1 MTLRRSQG
9 RRLVARS
16 LALILILAGFV
27 GVPADAEV
35 AQLRI
40 GVQFGIGYLPVYIAR
55 EAGLID
61 QRLTAAG
68 LPPVRVTLV
77 PVAGAPQIN
86 DGLLSR
92 SLEIGSGGI
101 TAMMVAWDKTRAS
114 KETAMKS
121 IVALSALPYELLTT
135 DPAVT
140 SLKDLSERNKIGL
153 PAVKVSVPAIFLQ
166 MAAERLYG
174 PGNHGRLDPL
184 TVSLAQPDG
193 ATSLLSGGGTIDS
206 YVFAP
211 PFNYQLGE
219 RPNIRKVWSSTEL
232 TGGAITSLVLWTTAR
247 FHEENPQT
255 FRAVV
260 AATRD
265 AVALIK
271 TDRRRAAEIYIKTE
285 NSKLSVDAGGG
296 DAGAARDELRDRAA
310 PFPGARRL
318 SLAHRTDQGEPRP
331 LARLFLPGDRRRERQ
346 LILLRRLIV
355 RPSGML
361 LSSVL
366 PRAFIAVQ
374 AGVPASGMQ
383 VAGAGAVGAVCGA
396 RG

>member
-1 MTLRRSQG
+1 MTLRRLQS

-16 LALILILAGFV
+16 LALILILAGFAR
-27 GVPADAEV
+27 VPADAEV

-68 LPPVRVTLV
+68 LPPAPVTLV
-77 PVAGAPQIN
+77 PVAGAPEIN

-114 KETAMKS
+114 KETAMKG

-193 ATSLLSGGGTIDS
+193 ATSLLSGGGTVDS

-271 TDRRRAAEIYIKTE
+271 SDRRRAAEIYIKTE
-285 NSKLSVDAGGG
+285 NSKLSVDAV
-296 DAGAARDELRDRAA
+296 AEM
-310 PFPGARRL
+310 
-318 SLAHRTDQGEPRP
+318 
-331 LARLFLPGDRRRERQ
+331 LARPENSFEIAPRHSLELAAFLSRTG
-346 LILLRRLIV
+346 LINASPARWQDYFF
-355 RPSGML
+355 PE
-361 LSSVL
+361 
-366 PRAFIAVQ
+366 IANEN
-374 AGVPASGMQ
+374 GS
-383 VAGAGAVGAVCGA
+383 
-396 RG
+396 